1 LTGLSLVMGVW
12 TFARRFEGE
21 RGGDMGADVSI
32 LGARGGEGV
41 GVGEGGS
48 VRPEETVSAPHEGE
62 RDARGVGS

>member
-1 LTGLSLVMGVW
+1 MGVW

-21 RGGDMGADVSI
+21 RGGDMGAEAEGSI

-48 VRPEETVSAPHEGE
+48 VRPEETVSAPQEGE